1 MLRLIQSDFKNTRN
15 YLMDLFKGDYCY
27 EDNCM
32 GLKKML
38 SYDYNSDEVFPFGLF
53 NIESEEQIPL
63 YFVDINGKI
72 VDQFAKI

>member
-38 SYDYNSDEVFPFGLF
+38 SYMNQQCTAAFGLHA
-53 NIESEEQIPL
+53 ER
-63 YFVDINGKI
+63 K
-72 VDQFAKI
+72 